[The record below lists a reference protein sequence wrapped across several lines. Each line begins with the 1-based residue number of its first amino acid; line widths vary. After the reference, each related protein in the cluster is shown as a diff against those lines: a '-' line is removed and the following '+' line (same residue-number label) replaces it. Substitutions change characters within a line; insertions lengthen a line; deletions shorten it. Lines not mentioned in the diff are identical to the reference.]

1 MRATITIEVPD
12 GLDLEHALESVSDAL
27 YFADNVTSE
36 EQLLVIKLIQ
46 KLKRQVD
53 NEDSN

>member
-1 MRATITIEVPD
+1 MRATITIELPD
-12 GLDLEHALESVSDAL
+12 DIDLEHALESVSDAL

-46 KLKRQVD
+46 KLKKQV
-53 NEDSN
+53 NNQ